1 MLSALSMVD
10 LWGVKTPLIIKME
23 NKIYLEEEWKVEKDD
38 NKITIKLKESHNN
51 SIKKVIKLMEG
62 KNEY

>member
-1 MLSALSMVD
+1 
-10 LWGVKTPLIIKME
+10 ME

-62 KNEY
+62 KNE